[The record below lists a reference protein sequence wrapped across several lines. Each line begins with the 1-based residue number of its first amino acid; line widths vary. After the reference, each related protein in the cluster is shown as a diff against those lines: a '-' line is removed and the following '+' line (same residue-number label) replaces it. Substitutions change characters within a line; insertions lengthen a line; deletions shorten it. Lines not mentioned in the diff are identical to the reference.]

1 MQCTFTNMMFSHSAE
16 LSFLRCQKVLS
27 ALMSSSYCSLLAKYL
42 QPPRCLHNL
51 VFGRVCMA
59 WTLKSRITDVFSF
72 FFFQMIVYQAAS
84 IGGLVFWFNCRSQ
97 YLQREVYDWN
107 SQEIRYLSMVGEI
120 FKRRW
125 LLLNLPCTYSS
136 TTQERKFQK
145 YLKKPRSVKS

>member
-1 MQCTFTNMMFSHSAE
+1 
-16 LSFLRCQKVLS
+16 
-27 ALMSSSYCSLLAKYL
+27 
-42 QPPRCLHNL
+42 
-51 VFGRVCMA
+51 MA

-120 FKRRW
+120 FKRR
-125 LLLNLPCTYSS
+125 
-136 TTQERKFQK
+136 
-145 YLKKPRSVKS
+145 